1 MKLIE
6 NMMNIFGKM
15 LKYADQLLKTNGKMR
30 LTIAQN
36 HWQKAGNCWGY
47 TVYVIFGHIHIL
59 HNLIFPL
66 KMLSNCESMDVF
78 QPTEL
83 WTKKVIM

>member
-36 HWQKAGNCWGY
+36 HWQKAGNAGGIPY
-47 TVYVIFGHIHIL
+47 TWFLDTFIFSII
-59 HNLIFPL
+59 
-66 KMLSNCESMDVF
+66 
-78 QPTEL
+78 
-83 WTKKVIM
+83 